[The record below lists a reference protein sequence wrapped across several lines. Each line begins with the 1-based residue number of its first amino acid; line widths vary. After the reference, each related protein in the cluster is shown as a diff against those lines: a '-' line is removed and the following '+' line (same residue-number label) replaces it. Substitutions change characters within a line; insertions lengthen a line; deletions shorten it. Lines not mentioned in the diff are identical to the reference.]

1 MPGKENKPSSC
12 SRVSTLP
19 RRSVSSPFSSASKKA
34 ASSGVRLPS
43 PARRSITVPLITNP
57 PAGLTVPQLRRSI
70 VNPVSNVL
78 KEEQNIPKIYKC
90 HIKPQ
95 AVKADK
101 IVVVK
106 SINKRNDGVSKSTNQ
121 PLRPHV
127 VQKNSTIEP
136 TPKTVTPKTN
146 VNTPVKSTVCR

>member
-90 HIKPQ
+90 NIKPE
-95 AVKADK
+95 AVKADR
-101 IVVVK
+101 ILVVK
-106 SINKRNDGVSKSTNQ
+106 SIYKKNDTVSKTTNQ
-121 PLRPHV
+121 PLKPQV
-127 VQKNSTIEP
+127 MKKNSSLEP
-136 TPKTVTPKTN
+136 TSKPVAPKMN
-146 VNTPVKSTVCR
+146 VNMPVKSAVSR